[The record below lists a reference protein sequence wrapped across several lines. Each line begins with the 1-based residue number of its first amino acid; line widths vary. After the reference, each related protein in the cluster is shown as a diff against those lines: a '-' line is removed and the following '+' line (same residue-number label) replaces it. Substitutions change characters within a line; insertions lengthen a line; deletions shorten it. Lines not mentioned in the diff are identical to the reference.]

1 MFSTITTAPSTTMP
15 KSSAPSESRLA
26 GMPFRFRQVAAN
38 SRENGMVSATMIAP
52 RTLPRNRNRMITTR
66 MMPSV
71 RLCSTVCVV
80 KCTRSL
86 RSIKGTTF
94 TPVGRI
100 RSLSSFNFVV
110 DSLQRAIGVGTLA
123 QQHDASNPLLVTSTS

>member
-26 GMPFRFRQVAAN
+26 GMWRRSRQIAAN
-38 SRENGMVSATMIAP
+38 SSENGMVMATISAP
-52 RTLPRNRNRMITTR
+52 RAFPRNRNRTMATR

-80 KCTRSL
+80 
-86 RSIKGTTF
+86 
-94 TPVGRI
+94 
-100 RSLSSFNFVV
+100 
-110 DSLQRAIGVGTLA
+110 
-123 QQHDASNPLLVTSTS
+123 